1 MSRAKI
7 EKLFENTC
15 LRENEFLPIETNPA
29 SRKKK
34 DPGHGNGNPDVAL
47 YKGMY
52 ILLAIIGPADSKLAR
67 SANT

>member
-7 EKLFENTC
+7 EKSFENTC
-15 LRENEFLPIETNPA
+15 FRGNVFLPNETNPA
-29 SRKKK
+29 SRIQK